1 MWALWLRNYSPRTHD
16 CPPYHRI
23 CWPFLLDQPTN
34 SAHLSCNL
42 KVAFELVEVRIRSD
56 GLKPM
61 LRNGRVPKGTREAVG
76 EEFRQI
82 IDACRGE
89 QGEELRRNAKEV
101 QRKFKKAW
109 EDGGEAKREL
119 NAFLERYFWLVAI
132 EFRSGSILSAEFGVS
147 LNAVCWYNLNRS

>member
-1 MWALWLRNYSPRTHD
+1 MWVTNVSLVALQLQFPRSHG
-16 CPPYHRI
+16 CARYHRI
-23 CWPFLLDQPTN
+23 CWPFVFDQPAI

-42 KVAFELVEVRIRSD
+42 KVAFELVEVRTGSD

-61 LRNGRVPKGTREAVG
+61 LRNGRSPKGMREAVG

-89 QGEELRRNAKEV
+89 QGEKLRRNAKEV
-101 QRKFKKAW
+101 QQKFETAW

-119 NAFLERYFWLVAI
+119 NAFLERYA
-132 EFRSGSILSAEFGVS
+132 
-147 LNAVCWYNLNRS
+147 